1 MTKIG
6 MTYDVRFRDEI
17 ERLQEVIDVI
27 EIKNI
32 EPQFVR
38 ENDDFIR
45 RFNATS
51 MHVQYLAS
59 ERQPV
64 TLNLI
69 DEDVVAILSD
79 GTSMLYQTH
88 DLLQPYLIS
97 FHLGFSALEI
107 GTEGRDFH
115 NYAISET
122 ISKEET
128 YKRLTSSIAVIKEM
142 FAKYGYSR
150 KILLEN
156 LDYHPTGA
164 YEHVCNPFFIRK
176 LAEDTDC
183 GVLLDIG
190 HTIITSETV
199 GIDPIDFIERIG
211 MQIVEEVHITAP
223 LFENGEW
230 LDINQPFFISDA
242 AVKILQYLLSYG
254 KGDLLL
260 NIECPERIE
269 EQVQLLKELTQ

>member
-6 MTYDVRFRDEI
+6 ITYDARFRNEI
-17 ERLQEVIDVI
+17 ERLQEAIDVI

-38 ENDDFIR
+38 ENDDLIR
-45 RFNATS
+45 GFGATS
-51 MHVQYLAS
+51 MHVQYLPS

-69 DEDVVAILSD
+69 DKDVVTILSD
-79 GTSMLYQTH
+79 ETSLLYQTY
-88 DLLQPYLIS
+88 DLLQPCIVS
-97 FHLGFSALEI
+97 FHLGFSAFEI
-107 GTEGRDFH
+107 GTEGRDLH

-128 YKRLTSSIAVIKEM
+128 YERLASSIAVVKEM
-142 FAKYGYSR
+142 FAKHGYSR

-164 YEHVCNPFFIRK
+164 YEYVCNPSFIRR
-176 LAEDTDC
+176 LAEDTEC
-183 GVLLDIG
+183 GILLDIG

-199 GIDPIDFIERIG
+199 GTDPVNFVEEIG
-211 MQIVEEVHITAP
+211 AQMMEEVHITAP
-223 LFENGEW
+223 LFEGGEW
-230 LDINQPFFISDA
+230 LDINQPFFVSNA
-242 AVKILQYLLSYG
+242 AVELLQYTLSRAE
-254 KGDLLL
+254 GDLLL
-260 NIECPERIE
+260 NVECPERIE
-269 EQVQLLKELTQ
+269 EQVQLFKQMI